1 MRRLSLVVL
10 KPSLVAGL
18 VAATVVGGDEWSKA
32 WARRSLGEPHQVLGP
47 WWWRLS
53 YNSGA
58 SFSLGSHAPVATRVG
73 VALALVGV
81 VVGLAKTAPGIP
93 AVGIGLVTGG
103 GLGNV
108 IDRLTSSRHVVTDFV
123 SLGSFPTFN
132 VADAG
137 VTLGC
142 VMMLV
147 CVVVRRPLW
156 RTR

>member
-18 VAATVVGGDEWSKA
+18 VAVAVVGGDEWSKA
-32 WARRSLGEPHQVLGP
+32 WARRSLEGPHQVFGP

-58 SFSLGSHAPVATRVG
+58 SFSLGSHAPVVTRVG
-73 VALALVGV
+73 VVLALAGALVGLV
-81 VVGLAKTAPGIP
+81 KTAPGIP
-93 AVGIGLVTGG
+93 ALGIGLVTGG

-108 IDRLTSSRHVVTDFV
+108 IDRLTSSTHVVTDFV

>member
-1 MRRLSLVVL
+1 VRRLSLVVL

-18 VAATVVGGDEWSKA
+18 VAVAVVGGDEWSKA
-32 WARRSLGEPHQVLGP
+32 WARRSLEGPHQVFGP

-58 SFSLGSHAPVATRVG
+58 SFSLGSHAPVVTRVG
-73 VALALVGV
+73 VVLALAGALVGLV
-81 VVGLAKTAPGIP
+81 KTAPGIP
-93 AVGIGLVTGG
+93 ALGIGLVTGG

-108 IDRLTSSRHVVTDFV
+108 IDRLTSSTHVVTDFV

-137 VTLGC
+137 VTLGY